1 LKYFKRKAIMSIVFL
16 FCGVMV
22 LFSGLLRLTLHNYFS
37 AIFQILVALVFL
49 FDAYVYNRPYLG
61 LGEEKLVVN
70 NGRSKLEIL
79 LIDVISISEKNKRL
93 IITFRQGSATMNLKL
108 VLSQLRKNDK
118 EQFINDLK
126 SKLEAKFCEQ

>member
-1 LKYFKRKAIMSIVFL
+1 
-16 FCGVMV
+16 
-22 LFSGLLRLTLHNYFS
+22 
-37 AIFQILVALVFL
+37 LVALVFL